1 MKSIASHTW
10 RLSLLIKRD
19 AWRQQKKICGKIW
32 SVKLDDV
39 VIDIDWAA
47 TLMPFSNINY
57 LQSYLIPSKYP
68 LCSKLNFHV
77 DCACDSILQAM
88 SRQQQRDN
96 VKMDF
101 YSLCVC
107 VKVHEEFGSKCK
119 LISIHTIKHNFLSF
133 FFYWE
138 REFFN
143 TRNWAWKSLQNG
155 NLLSRA
161 RFQNYRIEKKE
172 RASVSE

>member
-1 MKSIASHTW
+1 M
-10 RLSLLIKRD
+10 
-19 AWRQQKKICGKIW
+19 
-32 SVKLDDV
+32 
-39 VIDIDWAA
+39 DWAA
-47 TLMPFSNINY
+47 MPFSNINY

-68 LCSKLNFHV
+68 LYTQLCSKLNFHV

-88 SRQQQRDN
+88 SRRQQQRDN

-107 VKVHEEFGSKCK
+107 WSPWRSRQQVQTHINTHHKTQFS
-119 LISIHTIKHNFLSF
+119 SILLRA
-133 FFYWE
+133 

-143 TRNWAWKSLQNG
+143 TRNRAWKSLQNG

-161 RFQNYRIEKKE
+161 RFQNYRIEKE
-172 RASVSE
+172 RESMSE